1 MISMRDFFNYYKW
14 HLFFFVLFVFCV
26 GALVLSSCQ
35 KSVPDLKI
43 TCVSTEYINTQTFN
57 DTKSDLEEFL
67 HDADG
72 DGEKKAILTSYTY
85 DIQSDLDELFEA
97 LCTES
102 DCDIIITTKETFE
115 RFENKDMFDTST
127 NYVKDTG
134 TGKYDVLTDESGR
147 VYAVSIEGNEYLGYM
162 GFLNTENLYLAVVT
176 GEPNINELSANKKN
190 ARNIA
195 QVIIKERD
203 V

>member
-1 MISMRDFFNYYKW
+1 MRAFFDYYKW
-14 HLFFFVLFVFCV
+14 HLFFFTLFVFCIAV
-26 GALVLSSCQ
+26 FALSSCR

-43 TCVSTEYINTQTFN
+43 TCISTEYVNVQTFN
-57 DTKSDLEEFL
+57 DTKGDLEEFL

-72 DGEKKAILTSYTY
+72 DGEKYALLTSYTY
-85 DIQSDLDELFEA
+85 DVQSDLDELFEA
-97 LCTES
+97 LCTEEDS
-102 DCDIIITTKETFE
+102 DIIITTKETFE
-115 RFENKDMFDTST
+115 RFEDKDMFDTST

-134 TGKYDVLTDESGR
+134 TGKYDVLTDETGR
-147 VYAVSIEGNEYLGYM
+147 VYAVSIEKNEYLENM
-162 GFLNTENLYLAVVT
+162 GFLSTANLYLAVVMGDT
-176 GEPNINELSANKKN
+176 DNDDLSATKKN